1 MLTAELA
8 IEDALNDLTLTE
20 NERIAI
26 IQAAEDEIQGIRAS
40 SLQAQL
46 EAQNIKADAEKKLG
60 ENVAQSKIDLALAV
74 LNTVVDI
81 LGKES
86 AAGKVFASITA
97 GINTYLAITNALA
110 SAPPPINFINAAIV
124 GAQGFA
130 QVAQINS
137 SPKPNLPSA
146 SGVSK
151 LPSASSTP
159 TASRR
164 FARGIIG
171 LDGEG
176 TATSDSIDA
185 RLSKGESVMTAK
197 ASNKFWPILA
207 EMESLVGNSPNFGRG
222 NNHFAG
228 GFISDGGFVGRSAGG
243 TNQGADVNRLIAE
256 IKNMPAPVLHIS
268 TLQAKTQERNQ
279 VRVESRLG

>member
-1 MLTAELA
+1 VPTPPTGNVSA
-8 IEDALNDLTLTE
+8 
-20 NERIAI
+20 RVPS
-26 IQAAEDEIQGIRAS
+26 GS
-40 SLQAQL
+40 S
-46 EAQNIKADAEKKLG
+46 N
-60 ENVAQSKIDLALAV
+60 
-74 LNTVVDI
+74 
-81 LGKES
+81 
-86 AAGKVFASITA
+86 
-97 GINTYLAITNALA
+97 
-110 SAPPPINFINAAIV
+110 
-124 GAQGFA
+124 
-130 QVAQINS
+130 
-137 SPKPNLPSA
+137 PS
-146 SGVSK
+146 
-151 LPSASSTP
+151 
-159 TASRR
+159 ASRR
-164 FARGIIG
+164 FARGVIG

-185 RLSKGESVMTAK
+185 KLSKGESVMTAK

-243 TNQGADVNRLIAE
+243 TNQGADVNRLVAE